1 MEMRNMNKNII
12 EFYKNAINL
21 KNVDRTGWKE
31 VGVSNVESVMDH
43 IGGTLL
49 LAITIA
55 SEKGLDLDMKKVYEM
70 IAVKEIRKINKEESV
85 INGSDYNDEG
95 KSVLPSSLVG
105 IYDEYIKGES
115 EEAKFALMVSK
126 LESDFQAKKYEL
138 DGEFTLENAKED
150 IKNYPEELQSKLGD
164 ITKASE
170 GWLNYDRQY
179 YDELFMS
186 LSKDIE
192 EL

>member
-1 MEMRNMNKNII
+1 MNKNII
-12 EFYKNAINL
+12 DFYFNAMNL
-21 KNVDRTGWKE
+21 KNVDREGWKE

-49 LAITIA
+49 LAITIN
-55 SEKGLDLDMKKVYEM
+55 SEYKLELDMQKVYEM
-70 IAVKEIRKINKEESV
+70 IAVKEIRKIKKEESV
-85 INGSDYNDEG
+85 INGTSYNDEG
-95 KSVLPSSLVG
+95 KDLLPSSLVS

-115 EEAKFALMVSK
+115 REAKFVLMVSK

-150 IKNYPEELQSKLGD
+150 IKNYPEELKAKLGD

>member
-1 MEMRNMNKNII
+1 MNKNII
-12 EFYKNAINL
+12 EFYLKAMGL

-31 VGVSNVESVMDH
+31 VGVTNVESVMDH

-55 SEKGLDLDMKKVYEM
+55 KEENLNLDMQKVYEM

-85 INGSDYNDEG
+85 INGSSYNEEG
-95 KSVLPSSLVG
+95 RAILPSSLVS
-105 IYDEYIKGES
+105 IYDEYVAGES
-115 EEAKFALMVSK
+115 KEAKFVLKVSK

-138 DGEFTLENAKED
+138 DGEFTIENAKED
-150 IKNYPEELQSKLGD
+150 IKNYPEELKAKLGD
-164 ITKASE
+164 ITKASD
-170 GWLNYDRQY
+170 GWLAYDREY
-179 YDELFMS
+179 YDDELFMS

>member
-1 MEMRNMNKNII
+1 MNKNII
-12 EFYKNAINL
+12 DFYLKAINL

-31 VGVSNVESVMDH
+31 VGVTNVESVMDH

-55 SEKGLDLDMKKVYEM
+55 SEKGLNLDMQKVYEM

-85 INGSDYNDEG
+85 IGGSEYSND
-95 KSVLPSSLVG
+95 SRSILPDSLVN
-105 IYDEYIKGES
+105 IYDEYIAGET
-115 EEAKFALMVSK
+115 EEAKFVLMVSK
-126 LESDFQAKKYEL
+126 LESDIQAKKYEL

-150 IKNYPEELQSKLGD
+150 IKNYPEDLKNELQN
-164 ITKASE
+164 ITKASD
-170 GWLNYDRQY
+170 GWLAYDRQY
-179 YDELFMS
+179 YNELFTS

>member
-1 MEMRNMNKNII
+1 MNKEII
-12 EFYKNAINL
+12 NFYLKAIDL

-31 VGVSNVESVMDH
+31 VGVTNVESVMEH

-55 SEKGLDLDMKKVYEM
+55 SEKGLNLDMQKVYEM

-85 INGSDYNDEG
+85 IGGSEYNSDG
-95 KSVLPSSLVG
+95 RSILPSSLVG
-105 IYDEYIKGES
+105 IYDEYIAGES
-115 EEAKFALMVSK
+115 EEAKFVLMVSK
-126 LESDFQAKKYEL
+126 LESDLQAKKYEL

-150 IKNYPEELQSKLGD
+150 IKNYPEELKNELGE
-164 ITKASE
+164 ISKASE
-170 GWLNYDRQY
+170 GWLAYDRKY
-179 YDELFMS
+179 YDELFTS

>member
-1 MEMRNMNKNII
+1 MNKSII
-12 EFYKNAINL
+12 AFYLKAINL

-55 SEKGLDLDMKKVYEM
+55 YEKGLKLDMQKVYEM

-85 INGSDYNDEG
+85 IGGTSYNDEG
-95 KSVLPSSLVG
+95 KSILPSSLVS

-115 EEAKFALMVSK
+115 EEAKFVLMVSK

-150 IKNYPEELQSKLGD
+150 IKNYPEELKAKLGD

-179 YDELFMS
+179 YDELFTS

>member
-1 MEMRNMNKNII
+1 
-12 EFYKNAINL
+12 
-21 KNVDRTGWKE
+21 
-31 VGVSNVESVMDH
+31 
-43 IGGTLL
+43 
-49 LAITIA
+49 
-55 SEKGLDLDMKKVYEM
+55 
-70 IAVKEIRKINKEESV
+70 
-85 INGSDYNDEG
+85 
-95 KSVLPSSLVG
+95 
-105 IYDEYIKGES
+105 
-115 EEAKFALMVSK
+115 MVSK

-150 IKNYPEELQSKLGD
+150 IKNYPEELKAKLGD

-179 YDELFMS
+179 YDELFTS